1 MHGDLRPGLERDAG
15 AVREGLVDFDG
26 DDVATRADKLGE
38 NGRVI
43 ACATTEMKD
52 VVAGMDVKQIQVNCP
67 EARLAI
73 VQALGRIEDDKGILV
88 NVARVGAFSEGLCA
102 ADLDQPWA
110 GTDEVLAGNGEK
122 AVRIASEEM
131 PLALHSSSAKERRMD
146 SIETFSKGCI
156 ALTGTHSA
164 KIRGK
169 EAALRT
175 DYRRRVMSAGQRG

>member
-1 MHGDLRPGLERDAG
+1 MRGARADNDRIGWIEWAARSVGMNDGDLRPGLERDAG

-73 VQALGRIEDDKGILV
+73 VQALGRD
-88 NVARVGAFSEGLCA
+88 
-102 ADLDQPWA
+102 
-110 GTDEVLAGNGEK
+110 
-122 AVRIASEEM
+122 
-131 PLALHSSSAKERRMD
+131 
-146 SIETFSKGCI
+146 
-156 ALTGTHSA
+156 
-164 KIRGK
+164 RG
-169 EAALRT
+169 R
-175 DYRRRVMSAGQRG
+175 

>member
-1 MHGDLRPGLERDAG
+1 MAPALTTIASVGSNGPLRAVGLNDGDLRPGLERDAG

-110 GTDEVLAGNGEK
+110 GTDEALAGNGGECGK
-122 AVRIASEEM
+122 NGGRGDAVDPAQF
-131 PLALHSSSAKERRMD
+131 LGERAPYGFD
-146 SIETFSKGCI
+146 
-156 ALTGTHSA
+156 
-164 KIRGK
+164 
-169 EAALRT
+169 
-175 DYRRRVMSAGQRG
+175 